1 MTAADPAADAA
12 AHERPTVTLRKG
24 AQRRALA
31 GHPWVYSNEI
41 EMRRETKALPAGRVV
56 RLMAEDGRPIG
67 AAMFNPH
74 SLIAARILDRDPD
87 AAVDA
92 GFLARRLERAL
103 SLRERLHDKPFYR
116 LVHAEADGL
125 PGAIIDRFGEVLVLQ
140 TNTAGMERLLDV
152 LVEAIGTVLAPETLL
167 LRNDAPA
174 RKLEGLEPYVRLLSG
189 TMEGPIELEENGVR
203 FLADPREG
211 QKTGWFF
218 DQREN
223 RARVAALA
231 RGTRLLDIYSY
242 CGGFA
247 LQAAAAGAAEVLAID
262 RSEAALALA
271 EKAAEMNGVAPRCR
285 FRRADAFTELEALA
299 KAGQDFDIVVADP
312 PAFVKSKKDLGQGAR
327 AYRKLARLSA
337 ACVRPGGFLFIAS
350 CSHHMEAPLFAE
362 EVRRGIHDLAR
373 NARILAAT
381 GAAPDHPVHPALPET
396 AYLKGL
402 LLQID

>member
-1 MTAADPAADAA
+1 MSATPTTD
-12 AHERPTVTLRKG
+12 RPTVQLRKG

-31 GHPWVYSNEI
+31 GHPWIYSNEI
-41 EMRRETKALPAGRVV
+41 EMAPAVKALPPGSVV
-56 RLMAEDGRPIG
+56 RIKAEDGRALGTAI
-67 AAMFNPH
+67 FNPH
-74 SLIAARILDRDPD
+74 SLIAGRLLDPD
-87 AAVDA
+87 PELALDA
-92 GFLARRLERAL
+92 LFFARRLEHAL
-103 SLRERLHDKPFYR
+103 ALRERLYDKPFYR

-125 PGAIIDRFGEVLVLQ
+125 PGVVLDRFDGHLVLQ
-140 TNTAGMERLLDV
+140 TNSAGMERLLDP
-152 LVEAIGTVLAPETLL
+152 LVEAIDTVLKPQSLL
-167 LRNDAPA
+167 LRNDSPT
-174 RKLEGLEPYVRLLSG
+174 RKLEGLETYVRPIAGAL
-189 TMEGPIELEENGVR
+189 EGPLALEENGVR

-223 RARVAALA
+223 RARVASLA
-231 RGTRLLDIYSY
+231 EGLRVLDVYSY

-247 LQAAAAGAAEVLAID
+247 LTAAAAGAEEVTAVD

-271 EKAAEMNGVAPRCR
+271 EQAAALNGLGSRCR
-285 FRRADAFTELEALA
+285 FRRADAFTELETLA
-299 KAGQDFDIVVADP
+299 AAHQDFDIVVADP
-312 PAFVKSKKDLGQGAR
+312 PAFVKSKKDLGQGSR

-350 CSHHMEAPLFAE
+350 CSHNMEAAAFAE

-373 NARILAAT
+373 TARILAST

>member
-1 MTAADPAADAA
+1 MTAAADPA
-12 AHERPTVTLRKG
+12 AHERPTVVLRKG

-41 EMRRETKALPAGRVV
+41 EMRRETKALPAGSVV
-56 RLMAEDGRPIG
+56 RLVAEDGRAIG

-87 AAVDA
+87 AAIDA

-103 SLRERLHDKPFYR
+103 SLRERLYDRPFYR

-125 PGAIIDRFGEVLVLQ
+125 PGAVIDRFGETLVMQ
-140 TNTAGMERLLDV
+140 TNTAGMERLLDA
-152 LVEAIGTVLAPETLL
+152 LVEAIGTVLAPRTLL

-231 RGTRLLDIYSY
+231 RGARLLDIYCY

-271 EKAAEMNGVAPRCR
+271 GKAAEMNGLLPRCR

-373 NARILAAT
+373 ASRILAAT